1 MLKTGLG
8 FQFQAPPGRVEWGQ
22 VLSEVANDPITNCP
36 GLTEVTA
43 LPTSSTMPGCRFTH
57 SKDACAT
64 LDLGRGLRRR
74 RSYFRRWRFLFLGA
88 GDSFDDVKG
97 HRYQKDRKR

>member
-1 MLKTGLG
+1 MGTGIVG
-8 FQFQAPPGRVEWGQ
+8 SRERSDNE
-22 VLSEVANDPITNCP
+22 LS
-36 GLTEVTA
+36 GLDRGDRTA
-43 LPTSSTMPGCRFTH
+43 DLLDDAGIFTH